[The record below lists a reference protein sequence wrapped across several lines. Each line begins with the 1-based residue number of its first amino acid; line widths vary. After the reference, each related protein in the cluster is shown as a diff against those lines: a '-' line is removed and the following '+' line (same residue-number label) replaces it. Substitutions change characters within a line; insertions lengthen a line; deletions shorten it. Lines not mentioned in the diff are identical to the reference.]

1 MNKEEMGAEGCGSIC
16 VQPDLKRYGPQS
28 LVTKVPPFGPRQGQ
42 SRALQVAS
50 LISQRMILR
59 NSFLYRDGHRGL
71 GLVLIIHFG
80 EFSLARA

>member
-42 SRALQVAS
+42 SRALQMT
-50 LISQRMILR
+50 I
-59 NSFLYRDGHRGL
+59 GGW
-71 GLVLIIHFG
+71 GWC
-80 EFSLARA
+80 

>member
-42 SRALQVAS
+42 SRALQMT
-50 LISQRMILR
+50 I
-59 NSFLYRDGHRGL
+59 GGW
-71 GLVLIIHFG
+71 LVLIIHFG